1 MLKQKRQLF
10 ELLFMVSDLIVISLC
25 WLLSYWLRFGTD
37 LIAVDKGVPAFTNYL
52 TMTIF
57 ILVIWAIVF
66 KKMGL
71 YKPMRGVRSGHE
83 LWLLLNANVLSL
95 LLFIALVYLFREKSV
110 PFSRLV
116 FIYFGVLSTFFVAL
130 ERTFLRFFLRELR
143 RRGYNLRYM
152 LIVGGGQVAL
162 DLAKRIRNH
171 RELGVQLLGC
181 LVEDKSYEKPENLP
195 VLGEYTDLKELLE
208 KIEIDQVVLALPLEH
223 SHLVPQLMNTVVD
236 SLVDVKV
243 IPDLYRFISL
253 GGSIEE
259 FEGLP
264 VISVQESRINLTAKR
279 VIDIIL
285 SIMLIILFSPLLI
298 LIALLVKLTSRG
310 KILYVQERVSY
321 DGTSFPIY
329 KFRTM
334 KTNAEKDGA
343 GWTTKQDARV
353 TFLGSILRKTSL
365 DELPQLFNVLK
376 GDMSLIGPRP
386 ERPVFIKEFR
396 KDIPRYML
404 RHKVPAGMTGW
415 AQVNGW
421 RGDTSISKRIEHDLY
436 YIENWSLFLDIKILI
451 LTLFKGFSN
460 KNAY

>member
-52 TMTIF
+52 VMTIF
-57 ILVIWAIVF
+57 ILVIWAVVF

-83 LWLLLNANVLSL
+83 LWLLLNANILSL

-116 FIYFGVLSTFFVAL
+116 FIYFGILSTFFVAL
-130 ERTFLRFFLRELR
+130 ERVFLRSFLRELR

-152 LIVGGGQVAL
+152 LIVGGGHVAL

-181 LVEDKSYEKPENLP
+181 LVEDKSYEKPDKLP

-279 VIDIIL
+279 IIDIIF
-285 SIMLIILFSPLLI
+285 SAILILLFSPVLLLI
-298 LIALLVKLTSRG
+298 AFLVKLTSRG

-334 KTNAEKDGA
+334 KTDAENKGA
-343 GWTTKQDARV
+343 GWTTKKDSRV
-353 TFLGSILRKTSL
+353 TFLGSILRKSSL

-386 ERPVFIKEFR
+386 ERPVFINEFR